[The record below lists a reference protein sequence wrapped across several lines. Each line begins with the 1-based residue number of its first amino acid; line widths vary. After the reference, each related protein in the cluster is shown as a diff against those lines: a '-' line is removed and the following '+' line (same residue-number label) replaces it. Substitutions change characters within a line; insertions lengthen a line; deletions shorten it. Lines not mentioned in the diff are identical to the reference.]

1 MGSKLAVLAW
11 TVIGL
16 AGAAYADKAGDLMK
30 KGIEQYKAGKY
41 TEASATLR
49 QAYELDH
56 KPETLFAL
64 AQAQRLAGDCSSA
77 AANYHKV
84 LEQMSDVNTAKLVQQ
99 NLSLCEKDE
108 PKPEPTP
115 EPAPAP
121 APAPPPEPQ
130 IVTKTVVK
138 EGKTDVVA
146 ASLFGVGMLSLG
158 AAGGLYLAAS
168 SNADAADKAG
178 TLDAHN
184 SLADKAKT
192 EDIGMAVAA
201 GVGVVAIGYA
211 VFRWTRGS
219 DADGKPEVAAVPT
232 SGGGALWVSGRF

>member
-30 KGIEQYKAGKY
+30 KGIDQYKAGKY
-41 TEASATLR
+41 TDAAATLQ
-49 QAYELDH
+49 QAYDLDH

-64 AQAQRLAGDCSSA
+64 AQAQRLSGDCTSA

-99 NLSLCEKDE
+99 NLDLCEKA
-108 PKPEPTP
+108 PPTP
-115 EPAPAP
+115 EP

-138 EGKTDVVA
+138 EGKTDVLA
-146 ASLFGVGMLSLG
+146 ASLFGAGMLSLG

-168 SNADAADKAG
+168 SNADAADKAS

-184 SLADKAKT
+184 SLADKAKA
-192 EDIGMAVAA
+192 EDVGMFVAA
-201 GVGVVAIGYA
+201 GVGVAAIGYA
-211 VFRWTRGS
+211 VFRWTHGS
-219 DADGKPEVAAVPT
+219 EPQTEVAAMPT
-232 SGGGALWVSGRF
+232 NGGGALWVSGRF

>member
-30 KGIEQYKAGKY
+30 KGIDQYKAGKY
-41 TEASATLR
+41 TDAAATLQ
-49 QAYELDH
+49 QAYDLDH

-64 AQAQRLAGDCSSA
+64 AQAQRLSGDCTSA

-99 NLSLCEKDE
+99 NLALCEKE
-108 PKPEPTP
+108 PPKPEPTP

-121 APAPPPEPQ
+121 ATSPEPQ

-168 SNADAADKAG
+168 SNADAADKAS

-184 SLADKAKT
+184 SLADKAKG
-192 EDIGMAVAA
+192 EDIGMIVAA
-201 GVGVVAIGYA
+201 GVGVAAIGYA
-211 VFRWTRGS
+211 VFRWTHGS
-219 DADGKPEVAAVPT
+219 EPKTEVAAVPT
-232 SGGGALWVSGRF
+232 NGGGALWVSGRF

>member
-11 TVIGL
+11 TVVGL
-16 AGAAYADKAGDLMK
+16 AGTASADKAGDLMK
-30 KGIEQYKAGKY
+30 KGIDQYKAGKY
-41 TEASATLR
+41 SDAAATL
-49 QAYELDH
+49 QQVYDLDH

-64 AQAQRLAGDCSSA
+64 AQAQRLAGDCTSA

-84 LEQMSDVNTAKLVQQ
+84 LDQISDINTAKLVQQ
-99 NLSLCEKDE
+99 NLSICEPQKPE
-108 PKPEPTP
+108 PKPEP
-115 EPAPAP
+115 A
-121 APAPPPEPQ
+121 APPPPSPEPQ

-138 EGKTDVVA
+138 ETGKTDVVA

-168 SNADAADKAG
+168 SNADAADKAA

-184 SLADKAKT
+184 SLSDKAKS
-192 EDIGMAVAA
+192 EDVGMAIAA

-211 VFRWTRGS
+211 VFRWTHGS
-219 DADGKPEVAAVPT
+219 ESKTEVAAVPT
-232 SGGGALWVSGRF
+232 NGGGALWVSGRF

>member
-11 TVIGL
+11 TVVGL

-30 KGIEQYKAGKY
+30 KGIDQYKAGKY
-41 TEASATLR
+41 TDAAATLQ
-49 QAYELDH
+49 QAYDLDH

-64 AQAQRLAGDCSSA
+64 AQAQRLSGDCTSA
-77 AANYHKV
+77 AANYHRV

-99 NLSLCEKDE
+99 NLALCEKDAPKPE
-108 PKPEPTP
+108 PKPEPVAAPT
-115 EPAPAP
+115 APA
-121 APAPPPEPQ
+121 PEPQ
-130 IVTKTVVK
+130 IVTRTVVK
-138 EGKTDVVA
+138 EGKTDVLA

-168 SNADAADKAG
+168 SNADAADKAA

-184 SLADKAKT
+184 SLSDKAKA
-192 EDIGMAVAA
+192 EDVGMVVAA

-211 VFRWTRGS
+211 VFRWTHGS
-219 DADGKPEVAAVPT
+219 EPKTEVAAVPT